1 MCAGTDNECV
11 CIPYEL
17 RSEIFPR
24 YTSHL
29 IGYSLNRFFY
39 NGILLSIIIFIYN
52 SSFIPTK
59 VTNKK
64 VRKGCLSEKYYIDL
78 PYYISIS

>member
-1 MCAGTDNECV
+1 MCAGTDNKCV
-11 CIPYEL
+11 RIPYEL

-24 YTSHL
+24 CINYL
-29 IGYSLNRFFY
+29 I
-39 NGILLSIIIFIYN
+39 GILLSIIIFIYN

-64 VRKGCLSEKYYIDL
+64 VRNGCLSEKYYIDL

>member
-39 NGILLSIIIFIYN
+39 KWYFIVDNNFHIQFIFY
-52 SSFIPTK
+52 THK
-59 VTNKK
+59 GNK
-64 VRKGCLSEKYYIDL
+64 
-78 PYYISIS
+78 